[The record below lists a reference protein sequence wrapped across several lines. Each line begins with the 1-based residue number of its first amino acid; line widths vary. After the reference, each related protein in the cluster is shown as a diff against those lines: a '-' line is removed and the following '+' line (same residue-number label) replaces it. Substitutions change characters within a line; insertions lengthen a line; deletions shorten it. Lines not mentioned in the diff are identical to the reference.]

1 MEQHAL
7 VRVHVRAVQRQQLVY
22 GAVGLE
28 AVLVRLLLSLDV
40 LGQGLDRFVVFEA
53 MADDEDPQSLRGR
66 AEPLGVGDVP
76 AHAVLLL
83 LHGVQHHLEMLG
95 SLKHKAGNVL
105 SHHECGPE
113 RDRCG
118 EAQSGHLESHV
129 VRLLVRV
136 AHGGGLARDAEEY
149 HVYSVLGDHR

>member
-1 MEQHAL
+1 M
-7 VRVHVRAVQRQQLVY
+7 Y

-40 LGQGLDRFVVFEA
+40 LSQGLNRFVVFEA
-53 MADDEDPQSLRGR
+53 MADDEDPQSLCGG

-95 SLKHKAGNVL
+95 SLQHKAGNVL
-105 SHHECGPE
+105 SHHECGP
-113 RDRCG
+113 
-118 EAQSGHLESHV
+118 V
-129 VRLLVRV
+129 LL
-136 AHGGGLARDAEEY
+136 
-149 HVYSVLGDHR
+149 